1 MHRFNTYR
9 ESTMPIIDQFRAQGK
24 LWEVRADR
32 PKGTH
37 VLWLVV
43 VSSRRAWSHMPP
55 HQSQWMAEAVFAD
68 VAALFS
74 YKVVFVLGGPG
85 ERGRWRRRKKT
96 ELTEPCL
103 FPCLPAC
110 LAACPFPLQN
120 AHQNTHPGSGK
131 GTNCSRIVEEF
142 GYVHLSA
149 GDLLRD
155 ERNR

>member
-1 MHRFNTYR
+1 MGWLVRLCFLAMDPADRILQHHAYTTHACMHRFNTYR

-85 ERGRWRRRKKT
+85 ERGRWRRGKKT
-96 ELTEPCL
+96 GLTEPCL
-103 FPCLPAC
+103 FPCLPA
-110 LAACPFPLQN
+110 
-120 AHQNTHPGSGK
+120 
-131 GTNCSRIVEEF
+131 
-142 GYVHLSA
+142 
-149 GDLLRD
+149 
-155 ERNR
+155 